1 MLPLTHTVS
10 FYRKQ
15 QNQISNTPVRHIM
28 RQQPA
33 VVEEPEEVEEEGGSV
48 VEAKI
53 KELMEEVCCICCVD
67 KKKQLSFLSVNSGEQ
82 TTVSNCPD

>member
-15 QNQISNTPVRHIM
+15 QQNQISSTPVRHIV

-33 VVEEPEEVEEEGGSV
+33 VVEEPEDEEEAGSTA

-53 KELMEEVCCICCVD
+53 KELMEEVRCICYYC
-67 KKKQLSFLSVNSGEQ
+67 
-82 TTVSNCPD
+82 

>member
-15 QNQISNTPVRHIM
+15 QTQSSSTPVRQIT
-28 RQQPA
+28 RQPV
-33 VVEEPEEVEEEGGSV
+33 VVEEEEESADDSEA

-53 KELMEEVCCICCVD
+53 RELMEEVRW
-67 KKKQLSFLSVNSGEQ
+67 SGNTFAATELLA
-82 TTVSNCPD
+82 SR